1 MIKILVLNVI
11 MNNTEFRGEKTDFL
25 KFRLNYQVLKNMKT
39 DTKLLTNNEPKE
51 WVYEIHYLFFI
62 SVHVDK
68 FSN

>member
-1 MIKILVLNVI
+1 
-11 MNNTEFRGEKTDFL
+11 
-25 KFRLNYQVLKNMKT
+25 MKT